1 MATSF
6 ISDRLYRV
14 FIFAVVPKRRF
25 AGQDGGEADEASA
38 PQRILESLFYNGVL
52 AMRKWFGIEPRIVCR
67 NDTFVADSW
76 TRPFEPPPDRAA
88 REKRNRKAGK
98 NGPSL
103 AMN

>member
-1 MATSF
+1 
-6 ISDRLYRV
+6 
-14 FIFAVVPKRRF
+14 
-25 AGQDGGEADEASA
+25 
-38 PQRILESLFYNGVL
+38 
-52 AMRKWFGIEPRIVCR
+52 MRKWFGIEPRIVCR